1 MKRTMNVVLKKSTLS
16 SQSPTPEAMIC
27 SCDSFRICFHVTR
40 QHAFRAIFFL
50 NFGKWGLNSVSNPPP
65 SFLPTILTVSLYHPF
80 HSINSTFIIMAKYII
95 VEPYNVLWFSFPTTY
110 HFPKSWYLAC
120 FIMCLVYYILTDNSI
135 PQANWLSLPS
145 IHCHEKESDNNIFS
159 EILSLLY
166 PHTLLAAGEFRI
178 LDWNH
183 FPSEMKI
190 FLHCLLASSVSD
202 LVSFF
207 WKSVVSSCPQDSETF
222 QSYTPVSA
230 SLGIAWAHSIWK
242 SIHQSWVFLWW
253 FLPPVFFILLCW
265 NVMQI
270 LALLDW

>member
-1 MKRTMNVVLKKSTLS
+1 
-16 SQSPTPEAMIC
+16 
-27 SCDSFRICFHVTR
+27 
-40 QHAFRAIFFL
+40 
-50 NFGKWGLNSVSNPPP
+50 
-65 SFLPTILTVSLYHPF
+65 
-80 HSINSTFIIMAKYII
+80 MAKYII

-253 FLPPVFFILLCW
+253 FLPLLFLCFLSRTPFI
-265 NVMQI
+265 QRYI
-270 LALLDW
+270 PPGHF